1 MEDGAVPDELA
12 VKRRRPERLLTLAG
26 ASLAA
31 AHVVDAAFVD
41 TEPGA
46 SIASHVPWAAAALV
60 LLTFL
65 ALGSHRL
72 PRLARG
78 FLLGALGAAS
88 LADGAQH
95 LKFAG
100 DDLSVTGLLLLP
112 AGLALVVAAG
122 LAIWGV
128 NAGRSRGRAWARRAA
143 ILLGGVALA
152 FFVVFPGTLAVYLAH
167 KPRPALGHPALGA
180 PYRDVGFRTSDG
192 LTIRGWYV
200 APRNGAAIVLVHGS
214 GGDRR
219 GPVPHARV
227 LVRHGYGVLLIDAR
241 GRGES
246 DGDNENY
253 GWHWDRDVRAAVTF
267 LRAQPGVRHVGAF
280 GLSTGAEVVVQTA
293 AEDRRIEAV
302 AGDGVEERT
311 TTDARSIPWPEK
323 LIGLPLIATSTAA
336 YQALTLERTP
346 PPLKRLLPEI
356 SPRPLLLIAS
366 KDELPIDR
374 VWIRD
379 AREPKR
385 LLAFPDAA
393 HTKGLAT
400 HPRAYEEALVGF
412 FDRALLAR

>member
-1 MEDGAVPDELA
+1 VTDELA
-12 VKRRRPERLLTLAG
+12 IEHRTVERALTLVGCA
-26 ASLAA
+26 LVA

-46 SIASHVPWAAAALV
+46 SIAAHVPWAAVALV
-60 LLTFL
+60 VVAFL

-72 PRLARG
+72 GRIARG
-78 FLLGALGAAS
+78 FVLGALAAVS

-112 AGLALVVAAG
+112 AGLALAAAAA
-122 LAIWGV
+122 LAVWGV
-128 NAGRSRGRAWARRAA
+128 NAGRTRGRAWARRAA
-143 ILLGGVALA
+143 ILLGAIVVA
-152 FFVVFPGTLAVYLAH
+152 FFLVFPATLAVYLAH
-167 KPRPALGHPALGA
+167 KPRPAIGHPALGA

-200 APRNGAAIVLVHGS
+200 PPRNGAAIVLVHGS

-219 GPVPHARV
+219 GPVPHARL

-253 GWHWDRDVRAAVTF
+253 GWRWDRDVRAAVTF

-280 GLSTGAEVVVQTA
+280 GLSTGGEVVVQTA
-293 AEDRRIEAV
+293 AEDKRIEAV
-302 AGDGVEERT
+302 AADGVEERT
-311 TTDARSIPWPEK
+311 IADARSIPWPEK
-323 LIGLPLIATSTAA
+323 LIGLPLIATSTVA
-336 YQALTLERTP
+336 YQALTLEGTP
-346 PPLKRLLPEI
+346 PPLKRLLPAI

-366 KDELPIDR
+366 KAELPIDR
-374 VWIRD
+374 IWIAD
-379 AREPKR
+379 ARRPKH
-385 LLAFPDAA
+385 LVAFPDAG
-393 HTKGLAT
+393 HTKGLAKD
-400 HPRAYEEALVGF
+400 PKRYELALVGF
-412 FDRALLAR
+412 FDRSLLGR